1 MRLELAALKKEMR
14 ESKQNWKLS
23 QSTRVHARRAR
34 RRSVV

>member
-1 MRLELAALKKEMR
+1 MR

-23 QSTRVHARRAR
+23 QSMRVRARRAR